1 MEDTVEV
8 VEWDPRWP
16 ARFVEARDEVAAATG
31 VPPEAIVHV
40 GSTAVPGLAAKP
52 TIDLMVGVPR
62 LDVGDTVRA
71 ALGNLGYAYLGEY
84 GIPGRHFFRRG
95 RPPTHHV
102 HWVRRDG
109 DFWQKQLLFR
119 DYLRAHPADAEGYA
133 CLKRDMAARFRHDR
147 AAYTASKTEVVT
159 MLLERAWRWCGAPL
173 VVFDLEATCW
183 EGDTPPE
190 RMETIE
196 IGAVRLGP
204 DLAPQAEFQRF
215 VRPEAALSA
224 YCTQLTG
231 IRQADVDAAAS
242 FPEVL
247 DAFVAWVGPP
257 PVRGASWSSY
267 DLRQL
272 RQDCVRHARDLPA
285 MLESHLDVQALYA
298 RRRSGR
304 RVPMTTALAELGL
317 AHEGP
322 HHRALDDARNIARI
336 AAHLVP

>member
-8 VEWDPRWP
+8 VEYDPRWP
-16 ARFVEARDEVAAATG
+16 ARFAEARAELAAATR

-62 LDVGDTVRA
+62 LDVGGEECA
-71 ALGNLGYAYLGEY
+71 ALGGLGYAYLGEY

-119 DYLRAHPADAEGYA
+119 DYLRAHPADTEGYA
-133 CLKRDMAARFRHDR
+133 RLKCDLAARFRHDR

-159 MLLERAWRWCGAPL
+159 TLLERAWRWCRAPL

-183 EGDTPPE
+183 EEGTPPE

-224 YCTQLTG
+224 YCTRLTG
-231 IRQADVDAAAS
+231 IGQADVDAAAP
-242 FPEVL
+242 FPEAL
-247 DAFVAWVGPP
+247 DAFAPWIGPP
-257 PVRGASWSSY
+257 PVRVASWSAY

-272 RQDCVRHARDLPA
+272 RQDCARHARDLPA
-285 MLESHLDVQALYA
+285 VLESHVDVQALYA

-317 AHEGP
+317 VLEGA

-336 AAHLVP
+336 AARLLR